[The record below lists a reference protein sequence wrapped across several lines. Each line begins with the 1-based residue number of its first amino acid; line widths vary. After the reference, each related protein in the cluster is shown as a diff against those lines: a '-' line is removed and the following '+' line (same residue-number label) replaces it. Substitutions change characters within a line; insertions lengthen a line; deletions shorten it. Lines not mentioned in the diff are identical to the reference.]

1 MSYEPSIPNAADI
14 IATSQ
19 GQLKINFQQLNSVY
33 GTSGDHFA
41 FDNATSAE
49 QNRHA
54 KVTMPQLPSA
64 NAPGNPVPTPV
75 AAEGVMYVK
84 SAVSQSIP
92 YYRKDSSAVDFPVLP
107 IRAMGRFN
115 STTGA
120 DIGTPFNLT
129 VSAGAGTAT
138 QTLSFTESMPDTNYL
153 ILVSIGATTA
163 NSNNVITYRSNTIM
177 TGSFQ
182 LLFDPPALGAEYS
195 VAVLHYA

>member
-1 MSYEPSIPNAADI
+1 M
-14 IATSQ
+14 
-19 GQLKINFQQLNSVY
+19 NSVY

-41 FDNATSAE
+41 FDNATAAE

-92 YYRKDSSAVDFPVLP
+92 YYRKDSSAVDFPMLP

-115 STTGA
+115 YTTGA
-120 DIGTPFNLT
+120 AIGTAFNLSVT
-129 VSAGAGTAT
+129 AGGGTTT
-138 QTLSFTESMPDTNYL
+138 QTLSFTEAMPDTNYL
-153 ILVSIGATTA
+153 VVGQIMRAAAAATNIG
-163 NSNNVITYRSNTIM
+163 VRSDTISV
-177 TGSFQ
+177 GSFQ
-182 LLFDPPALGAEYS
+182 VYFAGSVPAEYS
-195 VAVLHYA
+195 IMVLHYA